1 MNQCVKYGKMG
12 NIDLSGLYG
21 KISKENSQA
30 MNAWLDIAGNPIRDI
45 NNDKIYLKAEN
56 KQ

>member
-56 KQ
+56 K